1 MKKKKNNNW
10 ITLGILT
17 SCKHKRELFIA
28 SRNSNNLDLINYY
41 KNIAK
46 YYLLSL
52 RKQKKLNYADK
63 IKNSLNN
70 NKTIYLFI

>member
-1 MKKKKNNNW
+1 MLIKKKNKNW

-28 SRNSNNLDLINYY
+28 SRKSNNLDLINYY
-41 KNIAK
+41 KNTAK

-52 RKQKKLNYADK
+52 RKKKTKLCRQN
-63 IKNSLNN
+63 
-70 NKTIYLFI
+70 